1 MSGPLDGV
9 RVLEFAGI
17 GPAPFCAMLLADL
30 GADVVRVDR
39 GDEDVRANLA
49 RERGRSSLALDL
61 RSADDLALAL
71 AAVERA
77 DVLIEGFRPGVMER
91 LGLGPD
97 VALRRNPR
105 LIYGR
110 MTGWGQSGPLAR
122 TAGHDLTYIAITGA
136 LSAIAGDG
144 VRPVPP
150 LNLVGDFGGGALYLA
165 LGITSALYERERSGR
180 GQVIDAAIVDGT
192 ASLMA
197 NFSGLA
203 ASGERAYDMGRRIL
217 GGNAPNYRCYECA
230 DGRFVAAGPIEP
242 RFYAILREKL
252 GIGAPAPG
260 AFTARAST
268 GAAAAAGGERGAD
281 TDPVLAEISELTTIF
296 KQRTRD
302 EWTALL
308 ADTDACVA
316 PVMAFGE
323 APSHPQLHARDVYV
337 EVDGV
342 VQPAVAPRFS
352 RTPGSVRPPDATPGG
367 GGREAL
373 ARWGVD
379 VPSPGGGA
387 EENAAPSP

>member
-1 MSGPLDGV
+1 MSGPLDGI

-39 GDEDVRANLA
+39 GDEAVRANLV
-49 RERGRSSLALDL
+49 RERGRTSLTLDL
-61 RSADDLALAL
+61 RSPDGINLAL
-71 AAVERA
+71 AAIERA
-77 DVLIEGFRPGVMER
+77 DVLVEGFRPGVMER

-97 VALRRNPR
+97 VALQRNAR

-136 LSAIAGDG
+136 LAALADDG
-144 VRPVPP
+144 ARPVPP

-165 LGITSALYERERSGR
+165 LGIASALYERERSGR
-180 GQVIDAAIVDGT
+180 GQVIDAAIVDGA

-197 NFSGLA
+197 NFSGMTA
-203 ASGERAYDMGRRIL
+203 GGERAYDMGRRIL
-217 GGNAPNYRCYECA
+217 GGGAPNYRCYECA
-230 DGRFVAAGPIEP
+230 DGRYVAVGPIEP
-242 RFYAILREKL
+242 RFYAILRERL
-252 GIGAPAPG
+252 GIEAASGAELSEIDAL
-260 AFTARAST
+260 
-268 GAAAAAGGERGAD
+268 AA
-281 TDPVLAEISELTTIF
+281 IF

-302 EWTALL
+302 EWSALL

-316 PVMAFGE
+316 PVMAFDE
-323 APSHPQLHARDVYV
+323 APSHPHMRARDVYIDV
-337 EVDGV
+337 GGI

-352 RTPGSVRPPDATPGG
+352 RTPGAVRPPEPG

-373 ARWGVD
+373 ARWGIQ
-379 VPSPGGGA
+379 PR
-387 EENAAPSP
+387 